1 MGFEVENKFRVADHG
16 GLRRRLAEWGAEAG
30 PAVEQEDVYLAHPA
44 RDFAATDE
52 ALRLRRLGDENRITY
67 KGPKRGG
74 PAKTREEVEVPFAD
88 GPGALAD
95 MARVFEALGFRP
107 VATIRKSRTS
117 YHLERDG
124 RPIEVALD
132 LADGLGAFAE
142 VEALA
147 ADEADLA
154 DAQRAVTTLAEAL
167 GLTDLE
173 PRSYLRMGL
182 EAARRNSS
190 GPS

>member
-1 MGFEVENKFRVADHG
+1 VADHDA
-16 GLRRRLAEWGAEAG
+16 LRRRLADWGVGAG
-30 PAVEQEDVYLAHPA
+30 PTIEQEDVYLAHPG

-52 ALRLRRLGDENRITY
+52 ALRLRRIGEENRVTY

-74 PAKTREEVEVPFAD
+74 PAKTREEVEVPFAS
-88 GPGALAD
+88 GPAALAD
-95 MARVFEALGFRP
+95 MTRVFEALGFRP

-117 YHLERDG
+117 FHLERDG

-142 VEALA
+142 VETLA
-147 ADEADLA
+147 AGEADLPA
-154 DAQRAVTTLAEAL
+154 AQAAVTGLAEAL
-167 GLTDLE
+167 GLTELE
-173 PRSYLRMGL
+173 PRSYLRMTL
-182 EAARRNSS
+182 EASLRNSA